1 MATIETVYLGEL
13 RTEATHVQSGT
24 KIITD
29 APVDNQGK
37 GEAFSPTDLLS
48 ASLASCML
56 TIMGIKARAHNID
69 IDNTTCSVTKI
80 MAADP
85 RRVAEIII
93 SFKFP
98 NQYTEQ
104 EQAMLERAAL
114 TCPVYYSVHEDLKK
128 TVDFGWPVK
137 ENAEL

>member
-1 MATIETVYLGEL
+1 MATIETIYLGDL

-29 APVDNQGK
+29 APLDNQGR
-37 GEAFSPTDLLS
+37 GEGFSPTDLLS

-56 TIMGIKARAHNID
+56 TIMGIKARASNID
-69 IDNTTCSVTKI
+69 IDNTKCSITKI

-85 RRVAEIII
+85 RRVAEIVI

-98 NQYTEQ
+98 KTYTEK
-104 EQAMLERAAL
+104 EQQLLERAAL

-128 TVDFGWPVK
+128 TVDFGWETLVK
-137 ENAEL
+137 T

>member
-1 MATIETVYLGEL
+1 MATIETKYLGGL

-56 TIMGIKARAHNID
+56 TIMGIKARDNNID
-69 IDNTTCSVTKI
+69 IDNTTCSITKI
-80 MAADP
+80 MAANP
-85 RRVAEIII
+85 RRVAEIVIN
-93 SFKFP
+93 FKFP
-98 NQYTEQ
+98 KQYTNEEQ
-104 EQAMLERAAL
+104 KILETAAL
-114 TCPVYYSVHEDLKK
+114 TCPVYFSVSEDMKK
-128 TVDFGWPVK
+128 TVDFGWGEKVK
-137 ENAEL
+137 A